1 MSHEGIRIIPEDV
14 ARKAAGPEKEFSREA
29 IDPQHVRVNQTEGTG
44 MEILW
49 KDGHPSHWT
58 FAWLRAACP
67 CATCV
72 EEREADGRE
81 PGQPKPQPKTA
92 LPIFKPAARPNK
104 VHPVGRYAISFD
116 WNDGHTSGIYSWH
129 YLRSVCNCE
138 ACRQDAN
145 PSETATPSGS

>member
-1 MSHEGIRIIPEDV
+1 MSHEGIRIVSEDV
-14 ARKAAGPEKEFSREA
+14 ARKATGPQQELSSDA

-44 MEILW
+44 VEIVW
-49 KDGHPSHWT
+49 KDGHASHWT

-72 EEREADGRE
+72 EEREAAGRGPGEQKPE
-81 PGQPKPQPKTA
+81 PKNA
-92 LPIFKPAARPNK
+92 FPIFKPVLRPDK
-104 VHPVGRYAISFD
+104 VRAVGRYAISFD

-138 ACRQDAN
+138 ACRARISDEAAA
-145 PSETATPSGS
+145 PPAKA